1 MKLSKFIFVILLLLS
16 FFGCKKK
23 EIEKVDKYQF
33 EKNVINNVFLEIV
46 DSIYMDR
53 RTILGP
59 PMPRIDFKTNKEDT
73 IGYHAELKKYNLEQ
87 DSIKNGKAKILI
99 GVDDLVNKISGFDK
113 EQFIKGCQKIEC
125 VYDKSKE
132 AKSFKFDITPFKN
145 NKKFNF
151 QYLSKFP
158 PVNLWDLNDKKSFIP
173 VGAIT
178 ISRIQFNNK
187 KTRGVLSASAS
198 CGGGKCGRG
207 FIIIIENKSGKWKV
221 EKVIHTWVS

>member
-1 MKLSKFIFVILLLLS
+1 MKLSKFVFIILVILS
-16 FFGCKKK
+16 SFGCKKK
-23 EIEKVDKYQF
+23 VEDKFQF

-59 PMPRIDFKTNKEDT
+59 PPLRLDFKTNKEDT
-73 IGYHAELKKYNLEQ
+73 IGYHAELKRYEFEQ
-87 DSIKNGKAKILI
+87 DSIKKDTTKILL
-99 GVDDLVNKISGFDK
+99 GVDDLVEKIDGFHK
-113 EQFIKGCQKIEC
+113 EQFIENCQKIEC

-132 AKSFKFDITPFKN
+132 IEDFKLDLNSIKN

-158 PVNLWDLNDKKSFIP
+158 PVNVWDLNDKKNSMP
-173 VGAIT
+173 VGAVG
-178 ISRIQFNNK
+178 ISRIQFNKNK
-187 KTRGVLSASAS
+187 TQGILSASAS

-207 FIIIIENKSGKWKV
+207 FLVIIENKAGKWKV
-221 EKVIHTWVS
+221 NKIIHTWVS